1 MKLLDKIY
9 KVYNNPQTS
18 RKEITEIF
26 NKLYYIYDIKER
38 TEVVAGMGLATYLDS
53 FKPVISTPIN
63 GDIAIV
69 PSMISF
75 TEYKSNKGNKAED
88 SMVRFG
94 DEFHIDNPDE
104 TINYDLI
111 SSQYR
116 IKTDNSFKI
125 LSYTSEEKNR
135 KSMVKAMTFNQG
147 YFETWCKQDR
157 GNFYKFGY
165 NTGGGMNFTKLI
177 KIFPK
182 L

>member
-1 MKLLDKIY
+1 
-9 KVYNNPQTS
+9 
-18 RKEITEIF
+18 
-26 NKLYYIYDIKER
+26 
-38 TEVVAGMGLATYLDS
+38 
-53 FKPVISTPIN
+53 
-63 GDIAIV
+63 
-69 PSMISF
+69 
-75 TEYKSNKGNKAED
+75 
-88 SMVRFG
+88 MVRFG

-111 SSQYR
+111 NSQYR

-125 LSYTSEEKNR
+125 LSYESEEKNR

-165 NTGGGMNFTKLI
+165 NTGGGMNFTRLI
-177 KIFPK
+177 KIFPH